1 MLMQIEIENVP
12 KPKKDLSEQKLISIN
27 YLNSFERVSPV
38 DAIIFDS
45 TIQVVVALLYSYNNP
60 GQPVCISLPKG
71 LTSIEILNTPL
82 VQILPSVFKTYSF
95 IINRN
100 NIVGLFVKGLLDET
114 KEAFRTLKE
123 SNKIDPCLNI
133 LLRGYYVEDFTPIN
147 VVAFEV
153 KNLDIEP
160 NSEKV
165 PLILSNKFFLYL
177 LTESIRQNGFFCI
190 PIPAWSKEE
199 IEKEHYFND
208 LTKLFKRVCVIGMG
222 YEWKSIHLVVSEPF
236 EEIVHCFV
244 NHKNINK

>member
-1 MLMQIEIENVP
+1 MLTQIEIGNIP
-12 KPKKDLSEQKLISIN
+12 KPKKDLSEQKLIRIN
-27 YLNSFERVSPV
+27 YLSSIKHVSPV

-82 VQILPSVFKTYSF
+82 VQILPSVFKTYRF

-100 NIVGLFVKGLLDET
+100 NIAGLFVKDLLDET

-123 SNKIDPCLNI
+123 NNKIDPCLNR

-153 KNLDIEP
+153 S
-160 NSEKV
+160 NSDVETIYEKV
-165 PLILSNKFFLYL
+165 PLVLSNKFFLYL

-190 PIPAWSKEE
+190 PIPAWSKKE
-199 IEKEHYFND
+199 IEKEHYFID
-208 LTKLFKRVCVIGMG
+208 LTKLFKKVCVIGMG
-222 YEWKSIHLVVSEPF
+222 YKWKSIQLLVSEPF
-236 EEIVHCFV
+236 EEIVHCIV
-244 NHKNINK
+244 DHKSSCN